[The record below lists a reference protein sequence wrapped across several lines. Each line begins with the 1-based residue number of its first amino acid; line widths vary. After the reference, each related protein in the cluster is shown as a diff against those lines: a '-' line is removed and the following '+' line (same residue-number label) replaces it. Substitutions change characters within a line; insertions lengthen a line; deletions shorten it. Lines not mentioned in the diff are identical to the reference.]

1 MSLAAPRVIMRKSH
15 RDAGKIS
22 APPPTPDLAVAIRSR
37 WAAARALTI
46 LASCLAAAALSCGGP
61 SEDTIKTEFD
71 AYVAGANAC
80 AAVADCQI
88 VFPGCPL
95 GCEVAVRADRSVD
108 VMKKAAS
115 LIQQYESGS
124 HSGCAYSCAQ
134 LQAACTQGQ
143 CAVETGAP

>member
-1 MSLAAPRVIMRKSH
+1 MRKSR
-15 RDAGKIS
+15 RDANQVPAS
-22 APPPTPDLAVAIRSR
+22 PPTPDRAVAIRSR
-37 WAAARALTI
+37 GAAARALTI
-46 LASCLAAAALSCGGP
+46 LAVFLAASALSCGGP
-61 SEDTIKTEFD
+61 SEQTIKTEFD

-115 LIQQYESGS
+115 LIQEYESGN
-124 HSGCAYSCAQ
+124 HGGCAYSCAQ
-134 LQAACTQGQ
+134 SHAVCTQGL
-143 CAVETGAP
+143 CAVEVGAP

>member
-1 MSLAAPRVIMRKSH
+1 MALALQRVNMSKSR
-15 RDAGKIS
+15 RDASKVS

-37 WAAARALTI
+37 WAAPRVLTI
-46 LASCLAAAALSCGGP
+46 LASLLAATALSCSAP
-61 SEDTIKTEFD
+61 SEETIKAEFD

-80 AAVADCQI
+80 AAASDCAI

-108 VMKKAAS
+108 VMKKAGS
-115 LIQQYESGS
+115 LIQQYESGNQA
-124 HSGCAYSCAQ
+124 GCAYSCAQ
-134 LQAACTQGQ
+134 SHAVCTEGL